1 MIFNTRKAAY
11 ILFAISL
18 AATLAHVYDMITTK
32 QMVIINITSVTIM
45 TIIMFVVLYRFYR
58 ATKSGIPI
66 PEFLENTV
74 LIPKIQIENMS
85 LSANSDLLKK
95 NITPTSPFRACVFRI
110 YMEINNSTD
119 QLKISVVRLIEST
132 IIEDAIKIKS
142 ALEGMY
148 IIDTIVGPRES
159 INFKFNKS
167 IFIKRLKIEELYRP
181 R

>member
-1 MIFNTRKAAY
+1 MYIDIRKVAF
-11 ILFAISL
+11 ILLAISL
-18 AATLAHVYDMITTK
+18 TATLAHIYGMITTI
-32 QMVIINITSVTIM
+32 QMVIINVTSSFIM
-45 TIIMFVVLYRFYR
+45 MIMVVIVLYRVYR
-58 ATKSGIPI
+58 ATKYGLPTQ
-66 PEFLENTV
+66 EFLENTV
-74 LIPKIQIENMS
+74 SIPKVQIENVS

-110 YMEINNSTD
+110 YMEINNSSEK
-119 QLKISVVRLIEST
+119 LNISAIRLIEST

-159 INFKFNKS
+159 INFKFDKN

>member
-1 MIFNTRKAAY
+1 MNIDIRKVA
-11 ILFAISL
+11 LVLLVISL
-18 AATLAHVYDMITTK
+18 SATLAQIYGMITTI
-32 QMVIINITSVTIM
+32 QMVIINITSSFLMMIM
-45 TIIMFVVLYRFYR
+45 VIIVLYRVYR
-58 ATKSGIPI
+58 ATKHGLST

-74 LIPKIQIENMS
+74 SIPKVHIENMS

-110 YMEINNSTD
+110 YMEITNSSEK
-119 QLKISVVRLIEST
+119 LNISAIRLIEST

-159 INFKFNKS
+159 INFKFNKN

>member
-1 MIFNTRKAAY
+1 MNFDIRKIA
-11 ILFAISL
+11 LVLLAISL
-18 AATLAHVYDMITTK
+18 ATTLAHVYGMITTI
-32 QMVIINITSVTIM
+32 QMVIINVTSSFIM
-45 TIIMFVVLYRFYR
+45 MVMVIIVVYRVYK
-58 ATKSGIPI
+58 ATKSGIPM

-74 LIPKIQIENMS
+74 SIPKVHIENMS

-110 YMEINNSTD
+110 YMEITNSAE
-119 QLKISVVRLIEST
+119 QLNISAIRLIEST

-148 IIDTIVGPRES
+148 IVDTVVGPSES
-159 INFKFNKS
+159 INFKFDKN

>member
-1 MIFNTRKAAY
+1 MNIDIRKVA
-11 ILFAISL
+11 LVLLVISL
-18 AATLAHVYDMITTK
+18 SATLAQIYGMITTI
-32 QMVIINITSVTIM
+32 QMVIINVTSSFLMMIM
-45 TIIMFVVLYRFYR
+45 VIIVLYRVYR
-58 ATKSGIPI
+58 ATKHGLPT

-74 LIPKIQIENMS
+74 SIPKVHIENMS

-110 YMEINNSTD
+110 YMEITNSSEK
-119 QLKISVVRLIEST
+119 LNISAIRLREST
-132 IIEDAIKIKS
+132 IIEDAIRIKS

-148 IIDTIVGPRES
+148 IVDTIVGPSES
-159 INFKFNKS
+159 INFKFNKD